1 MSRINGKEVNLETNK
16 NLELNKVVN
25 GIEGNG
31 TTFVIGKDIKD
42 LTKAEAISKVNNKV
56 DEYVEKLEKHE
67 ELLKKYTEEIG
78 KDLDNLEIKPIYE
91 GVLIKPYDEN
101 PFQRIHKEGAI
112 ITDLGGMKPTY
123 KSNEDGQY
131 HEEESFIRVGLVID
145 AGPTTK
151 YLKEGDV
158 VMWRRPSEV
167 PVPFFKQ
174 NLVLVAEHRIMTV
187 VNQGLATRF
196 NKINNYA
203 Q

>member
-31 TTFVIGKDIKD
+31 TTFVMGKDIKD
-42 LTKAEAISKVNNKV
+42 LTKAEAISKVNDKV

-112 ITDLGGMKPTY
+112 ITDLGGMKPNY

-174 NLVLVAEHRIMTV
+174 NLVLVNEHSIMTA
-187 VNQGLATRF
+187 VNQGLNDRF
-196 NKINNYA
+196 KNLK
-203 Q
+203 

>member
-174 NLVLVAEHRIMTV
+174 NLVLVNEHSIMTA
-187 VNQGLATRF
+187 VNQGLNDRF
-196 NKINNYA
+196 KNLK
-203 Q
+203 

>member
-42 LTKAEAISKVNNKV
+42 LTKAEAIAKVNDKV

-174 NLVLVAEHRIMTV
+174 NLVLVNEHSIMTA
-187 VNQGLATRF
+187 VNQGLNDRF
-196 NKINNYA
+196 KNLK
-203 Q
+203 

>member
-91 GVLIKPYDEN
+91 GVLIKPYEEN

-174 NLVLVAEHRIMTV
+174 NLVLVNEHSIMTA
-187 VNQGLATRF
+187 VNQGLNDRF
-196 NKINNYA
+196 KNLK
-203 Q
+203 

>member
-167 PVPFFKQ
+167 PIPFFKQ
-174 NLVLVAEHRIMTV
+174 NLVLVNEHSIMTA
-187 VNQGLATRF
+187 VNQGLNDRF
-196 NKINNYA
+196 KNLK
-203 Q
+203 

>member
-16 NLELNKVVN
+16 KLELNKVVN

-78 KDLDNLEIKPIYE
+78 KDLDNLEIKPLYE

-174 NLVLVAEHRIMTV
+174 NLVLVNEHSIMTA
-187 VNQGLATRF
+187 VNQGLNDRF
-196 NKINNYA
+196 KNLK
-203 Q
+203 

>member
-42 LTKAEAISKVNNKV
+42 LTKAEAISKVNDKV

-174 NLVLVAEHRIMTV
+174 NLVLVNEP
-187 VNQGLATRF
+187 
-196 NKINNYA
+196 
-203 Q
+203 

>member
-42 LTKAEAISKVNNKV
+42 LTKAEAISKVNDKV

-174 NLVLVAEHRIMTV
+174 NLVLVNEHSIMTA
-187 VNQGLATRF
+187 VNQGLNDRF
-196 NKINNYA
+196 KNLK
-203 Q
+203 

>member
-112 ITDLGGMKPTY
+112 ITDLGGMKPAY

-174 NLVLVAEHRIMTV
+174 NLVLVNEHSIMTA
-187 VNQGLATRF
+187 VNQGLNDRF
-196 NKINNYA
+196 KNLK
-203 Q
+203 

>member
-31 TTFVIGKDIKD
+31 TTFVMGKDIKD
-42 LTKAEAISKVNNKV
+42 LTKAEAISKVNDKV

-174 NLVLVAEHRIMTV
+174 NLVLVNEHSIMTA
-187 VNQGLATRF
+187 VNQGLNDRF
-196 NKINNYA
+196 KNLK
-203 Q
+203 

>member
-25 GIEGNG
+25 GVDGNG

-174 NLVLVAEHRIMTV
+174 NLVLVNEHSIMTA
-187 VNQGLATRF
+187 VNQGLNDRF
-196 NKINNYA
+196 KNLK
-203 Q
+203 

>member
-31 TTFVIGKDIKD
+31 TTFVMGKDIKD
-42 LTKAEAISKVNNKV
+42 LTKAEAISKVNDKV

-101 PFQRIHKEGAI
+101 PFQRIHKES
-112 ITDLGGMKPTY
+112 L
-123 KSNEDGQY
+123 
-131 HEEESFIRVGLVID
+131 
-145 AGPTTK
+145 
-151 YLKEGDV
+151 
-158 VMWRRPSEV
+158 
-167 PVPFFKQ
+167 
-174 NLVLVAEHRIMTV
+174 
-187 VNQGLATRF
+187 
-196 NKINNYA
+196 
-203 Q
+203 

>member
-42 LTKAEAISKVNNKV
+42 LTKAETIAKVNDKV

-174 NLVLVAEHRIMTV
+174 NLVLVNEHSIMTA
-187 VNQGLATRF
+187 VNQGLNDRF
-196 NKINNYA
+196 KNLK
-203 Q
+203 

>member
-31 TTFVIGKDIKD
+31 TTFVMGKDIKD
-42 LTKAEAISKVNNKV
+42 LTKAEAISKVNDKV

-112 ITDLGGMKPTY
+112 ITDLGGMRPTY

-174 NLVLVAEHRIMTV
+174 NLVLVNEHSIMTA
-187 VNQGLATRF
+187 VNQGLNDRF
-196 NKINNYA
+196 KNLK
-203 Q
+203 

>member
-78 KDLDNLEIKPIYE
+78 KDLDNLEIKPLYE

-174 NLVLVAEHRIMTV
+174 NLVLVNEHSIMTA
-187 VNQGLATRF
+187 VNQGLNDRF
-196 NKINNYA
+196 KNLK
-203 Q
+203 

>member
-42 LTKAEAISKVNNKV
+42 LTKAEAIAKVNDKV
-56 DEYVEKLEKHE
+56 DGYVEKLEKHE

-174 NLVLVAEHRIMTV
+174 NLVLVNEHSIMTA
-187 VNQGLATRF
+187 VNQGLNDRF
-196 NKINNYA
+196 KNLK
-203 Q
+203 